1 MSDHKKALVPIE
13 SWCYN
18 SPELLHEGIPIDLGL
33 MAEALIYYD
42 QILLNVSNQP
52 QFAAFLSWFIK
63 QDKYPDLLSLFE
75 EETIIVYDYSFAT
88 GAVEMNGIH
97 SLLNIQD
104 QIEKEENTFE
114 RRYLYHNDI
123 EACFPKKRDRRKLY
137 KVLSGKVIEAKAADF
152 GPAIKNA
159 KRDYHDVKLSCI
171 LIQSFIDEIYPLLNI
186 GAPPKIEAKIVDSGN
201 ITRTT
206 WNVDFTKLGRLL
218 GRHLNFHLGIPLTA
232 IGHCNRLL
240 WTSNLQNCD
249 LYLGKPMSNLA
260 GNKLYE
266 VGFKVVKSK
275 EIIQSLRAQVEFPDI
290 RSLIN
295 AGKLRFDDILLIRK
309 KAKRF
314 RAWLQQEG
322 ERDRDAIIAY
332 HNEVAKEVGLA
343 RFGRKTLSL
352 FGLISL
358 AAGTFVGEGIGGP
371 LGSTIGAGIGVGT
384 KYLFDLASKIG
395 AGWRPVV
402 FGDWLKD
409 RIANIMKENA
419 D

>member
-1 MSDHKKALVPIE
+1 MADHSKALVPIE

-18 SPELLHEGIPIDLGL
+18 SPELLHQGIPIDLGL

-75 EETIIVYDYSFAT
+75 EETIIIYDYSFAT
-88 GAVEMNGIH
+88 GAVEKEGIYA
-97 SLLNIQD
+97 LLNIQD
-104 QIEKEENTFE
+104 EIEKEENTFE
-114 RRYLYHNDI
+114 RRYLYHKDI
-123 EACFPKKRDRRKLY
+123 EACFPKRRDRQKLY

-159 KRDYHDVKLSCI
+159 KGDYHDVKLSCL
-171 LIQSFIDEIYPLLNI
+171 LIQSFIDEIYPLLSLRDTPRI
-186 GAPPKIEAKIVDSGN
+186 KAKIVENGN
-201 ITRTT
+201 ISRTT
-206 WNVDFTKLGRLL
+206 CNVDFIKLARLL
-218 GRHLNFHLGIPLTA
+218 GSHLNFHLGTPLTA

-240 WTSNLQNCD
+240 WTSNVQNCD

-266 VGFKVVKSK
+266 VGLKAVKSK

-295 AGKLRFDDILLIRK
+295 AGKLTFDDILRIRK

-314 RAWLQQEG
+314 RVWLQQEG
-322 ERDRDAIIAY
+322 ERDRNAIIAY
-332 HNEVAKEVGLA
+332 HYEVAKEAGLTK
-343 RFGRKTLSL
+343 FGRKSLSL
-352 FGLISL
+352 FGIIG
-358 AAGTFVGEGIGGP
+358 APVAGTLIGKEISGDIGSSIGTLVGS
-371 LGSTIGAGIGVGT
+371 GSA
-384 KYLFDLASKIG
+384 YLLNLASKIG
-395 AGWRPVV
+395 AGWKPIV
-402 FGDWLKD
+402 FGNWLKD
-409 RIANIMKENA
+409 SIEKIIKK
-419 D
+419 